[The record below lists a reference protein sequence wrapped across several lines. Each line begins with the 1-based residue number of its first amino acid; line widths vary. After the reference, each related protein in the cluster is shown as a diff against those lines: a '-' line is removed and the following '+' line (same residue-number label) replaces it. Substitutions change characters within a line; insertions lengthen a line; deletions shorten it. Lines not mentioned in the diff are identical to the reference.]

1 MILINFG
8 IQDGERDYREWS
20 YYETFSKEDYD
31 KGKVNDFIILNEVY
45 GVEEDDYDDNKAYW
59 DNNRLIW
66 VERVQDIDE
75 ATLDILRRYV

>member
-45 GVEEDDYDDNKAYW
+45 GVEKDDYDDNKAYW

>member
-31 KGKVNDFIILNEVY
+31 NGKVNDFIILNEVY

-66 VERVQDIDE
+66 VDRVQDIDE

>member
-45 GVEEDDYDDNKAYW
+45 GVEKDDYDDNKAYW

-66 VERVQDIDE
+66 V
-75 ATLDILRRYV
+75 

>member
-8 IQDGERDYREWS
+8 IQDGESEYKEWDYD
-20 YYETFSKEDYD
+20 TNFSKADYD
-31 KGKVNDFIILNEVY
+31 NGKVNDFIILNEVY